1 MAEGSN
7 LGRRIVGVVLVLG
20 FVAALV
26 FATQREAAVE
36 CEVCMVYGG
45 REACRTGSGSDQHS
59 AVRGATSTACAV
71 LASGVTRGMECDRTR
86 PRSVSCSE

>member
-7 LGRRIVGVVLVLG
+7 LGRRIVGVGLALA

-26 FATQREAAVE
+26 LATQREAAVE

-45 REACRTGSGSDQHS
+45 REACRTGSGSDEAS
-59 AVRGATSTACAV
+59 AVRGATGNACAV
-71 LASGVTRGMECDRTR
+71 LASGVTRGMECTRTA

>member
-7 LGRRIVGVVLVLG
+7 LTRRLVGVGLALA

-26 FATQREAAVE
+26 LATQQEAAVE
-36 CEVCMVYGG
+36 CEVCMVYAG
-45 REACRTGSGSDQHS
+45 REACRKGSGRDEAS
-59 AVRGATSTACAV
+59 ALRGATSNACAV
-71 LASGVTRGMECDRTR
+71 LASGVTRGMECDRTP